1 MTAFVFMLL
10 LWIINHDSQDKCY
23 DYFPVPPK
31 EIIIKDSK
39 GDRIQG
45 VIGPYDE
52 DEPLTLV
59 CESIGGKK
67 IFA

>member
-1 MTAFVFMLL
+1 ML
-10 LWIINHDSQDKCY
+10 WFFS
-23 DYFPVPPK
+23 VPPK